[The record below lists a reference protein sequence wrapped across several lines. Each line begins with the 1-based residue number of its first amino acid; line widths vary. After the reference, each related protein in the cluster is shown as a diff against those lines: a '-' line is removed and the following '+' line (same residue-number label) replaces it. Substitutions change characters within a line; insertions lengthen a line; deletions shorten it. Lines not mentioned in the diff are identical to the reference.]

1 LSWEAELEA
10 LARDRENA
18 YLSSL
23 ALMLVDHPGTLR
35 LQLRHYLAEQAN
47 NGRLKQ
53 TYNVPRLDTHEGGLQ
68 ELVCEDVEFRSDSRL
83 NFNVEMEREQTGW
96 LVKRFKFH
104 LHLARRRIN
113 MVRIHLNQEVGHD
126 PLNVPRC
133 HFHIGDSKA
142 HIPFPGLRGIV
153 WVKNADF
160 EPETPL
166 PIRPGKGPT
175 ATETLARM
183 A

>member
-1 LSWEAELEA
+1 
-10 LARDRENA
+10 
-18 YLSSL
+18 
-23 ALMLVDHPGTLR
+23 MLVDHPGTLR

-142 HIPFPGLRGIV
+142 HIPFPIMSPRLMLHLICEHIEVDLGL
-153 WVKNADF
+153 
-160 EPETPL
+160 
-166 PIRPGKGPT
+166 
-175 ATETLARM
+175 
-183 A
+183 